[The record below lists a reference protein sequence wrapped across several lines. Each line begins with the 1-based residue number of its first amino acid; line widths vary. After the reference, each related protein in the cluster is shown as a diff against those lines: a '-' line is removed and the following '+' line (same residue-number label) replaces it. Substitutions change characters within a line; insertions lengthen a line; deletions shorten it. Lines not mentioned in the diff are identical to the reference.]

1 MWPHLLEQKA
11 ALLRVPHLDLDLPVR
26 LVLGRD
32 LPRDVLLGPQ
42 QHRAPPP
49 LLLAASISRGL
60 DARLAVR
67 PLTDWRREG
76 GGVRTSLRRIYA
88 DAKIKLMHTNNI

>member
-1 MWPHLLEQKA
+1 MWPHLLQQEA
-11 ALLRVPHLDLDLPVR
+11 ALHRLPHLDLDVPVR

-32 LPRDVLLGPQ
+32 LPGDVLLGSQ

-49 LLLAASISRGL
+49 LLLAAALSRGH

-67 PLTDWRREG
+67 PLTDWRREV

-88 DAKIKLMHTNNI
+88 NAKLK